1 MGSGVE
7 LTRDVWMRMED
18 GVYMEVTVT
27 HNLKGLISEAK
38 HVVHLIYSKGFRNEL
53 PNAKTLLFPQFN
65 IRFMQQLVLKFA
77 N

>member
-38 HVVHLIYSKGFRNEL
+38 YVVQLISSKGFRNEL
-53 PNAKTLLFPQFN
+53 LNAKTLLFPQFN